1 MSSNKF
7 GAIERLTPKQAAF
20 VSEYLKN
27 GGNATEAY
35 KKAGYNV
42 TTDNS
47 AAVNAARLLRTSK
60 ITRAIAKRQAERNE
74 RMQLEEDFELKKA
87 IDILEKC
94 SEPQQV
100 YNF

>member
-35 KKAGYNV
+35 KKAG
-42 TTDNS
+42 
-47 AAVNAARLLRTSK
+47 
-60 ITRAIAKRQAERNE
+60 
-74 RMQLEEDFELKKA
+74 
-87 IDILEKC
+87 
-94 SEPQQV
+94 
-100 YNF
+100 